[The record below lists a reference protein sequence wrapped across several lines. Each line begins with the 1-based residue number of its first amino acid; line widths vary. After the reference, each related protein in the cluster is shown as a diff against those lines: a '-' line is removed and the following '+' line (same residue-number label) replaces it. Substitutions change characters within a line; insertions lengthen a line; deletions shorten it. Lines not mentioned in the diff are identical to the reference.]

1 MRFMKIDARL
11 WRYLFVLYKLTELGA
26 NRRTVKV
33 STGYL
38 AEKIGSSQQT
48 ASRHL
53 ILLEKAGWIERGVT
67 REGSLVKIT
76 DSGMAELKRVYSGL
90 RLLLEA
96 KHPLSITLEGHLFTG
111 IGEGAYYVTNEG
123 YRKQFLEKLG
133 FDPYPGTLNIRL
145 SSEYDV
151 KARLELESY
160 PPKEIAGFQNEHR
173 TFGPVRCYPAT
184 INNEVEGAV
193 VLAVRSHYNA
203 SVLELIAP
211 NFLRNKL
218 KLKDG
223 HKVKVEVH
231 IPPQP

>member
-1 MRFMKIDARL
+1 
-11 WRYLFVLYKLTELGA
+11 
-26 NRRTVKV
+26 VKV

-53 ILLEKAGWIERGVT
+53 IRLDKTGWIERDVT
-67 REGSLVKIT
+67 PDGSLIRIT
-76 DSGMAELKRVYSGL
+76 DSGMTELKRIYSSL
-90 RLLLEA
+90 RLFFEA

-123 YRKQFLEKLG
+123 YRKQFIEKLG
-133 FDPYPGTLNIRL
+133 FDPYPGTLNIKL

-160 PPKEIAGFQNEHR
+160 PPKEIAGFQNEQR

-184 INNEVEGAV
+184 INNVVEGAV
-193 VLAVRSHYNA
+193 VFAVRSHYNA

-231 IPPQP
+231 ITPQP